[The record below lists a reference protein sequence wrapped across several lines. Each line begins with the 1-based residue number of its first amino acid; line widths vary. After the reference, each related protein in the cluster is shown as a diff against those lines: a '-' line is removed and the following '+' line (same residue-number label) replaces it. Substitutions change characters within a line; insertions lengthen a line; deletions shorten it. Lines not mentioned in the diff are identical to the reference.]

1 MSVKTCKD
9 NLFYPMSGT
18 KIFFNGAWH
27 TIKDLDRIYFRG
39 KWYRIN
45 HDIHPLNNSGICTV
59 CKDTFSVGEETIT
72 IYANNVSVH
81 SSSPVIVT
89 TNINFIETSQAYTNK
104 SASFSVLGSMDGAVI
119 KGEVTRLSCTGCS
132 ILDIS
137 NNNKLTSLVCGGF
150 SGISNL
156 DISNNTELT
165 YLSLHDC
172 YLNSESIN
180 AVLAS
185 LVAHGKLRGFLDI
198 MGNLDPTGQGLIDKQ
213 TLIEREWTVVE
224 NM

>member
-27 TIKDLDRIYFRG
+27 TIKDLDRIYFGG

-59 CKDTFSVGEETIT
+59 CEDTFSVGEETIT

-185 LVAHGKLRGFLDI
+185 LVAHGKLQGYLNI

-213 TLIEREWTVVE
+213 TLIEREWTVIE

>member
-59 CKDTFSVGEETIT
+59 CEETFSVGEETIT
-72 IYANNVSVH
+72 ISANEVTVY

-89 TNINFIETSQAYTNK
+89 TRDGNIETSQAYTINP
-104 SASFSVLGSMDGAVI
+104 AVFSILNSTGGALV

-137 NNNKLTSLVCGGF
+137 NNNRLTQLTCGGG
-150 SGISNL
+150 STAGNL
-156 DISNNTELT
+156 DISNNTELI
-165 YLSLHDC
+165 YLSLRDC
-172 YLNSESIN
+172 NKNSESIN

-185 LVAHGKLRGFLDI
+185 LVAHGKLQGYLNI

-213 TLIEREWTVVE
+213 TLIEREWTVIE

>member
-27 TIKDLDRIYFRG
+27 TIKDLDRIYFGG

-59 CKDTFSVGEETIT
+59 CEETFSVGEETIT
-72 IYANNVSVH
+72 ISANEVTVY

-89 TNINFIETSQAYTNK
+89 TRDGNIETSQAYTINP
-104 SASFSVLGSMDGAVI
+104 AVFSILNSTGGALV

-137 NNNKLTSLVCGGF
+137 NNNKLT
-150 SGISNL
+150 
-156 DISNNTELT
+156 
-165 YLSLHDC
+165 YLSLRDC
-172 YLNSESIN
+172 NKNSESIN

-185 LVAHGKLRGFLDI
+185 LVAHGKLQGYLNI

-213 TLIEREWTVVE
+213 TLIEREWTVIE